1 VQHPDSSVTG
11 KALAAK
17 RLNQLKCRSECG
29 FTIHSFIPGL
39 KPSFS
44 ANPSHRSLPFPLQL
58 VFVDN
63 LSVMMIMNF
72 IQDSLCQKVII
83 IG

>member
-1 VQHPDSSVTG
+1 MRL
-11 KALAAK
+11 LA
-17 RLNQLKCRSECG
+17 
-29 FTIHSFIPGL
+29 T
-39 KPSFS
+39 
-44 ANPSHRSLPFPLQL
+44 SLMLQL

-83 IG
+83 ILIG